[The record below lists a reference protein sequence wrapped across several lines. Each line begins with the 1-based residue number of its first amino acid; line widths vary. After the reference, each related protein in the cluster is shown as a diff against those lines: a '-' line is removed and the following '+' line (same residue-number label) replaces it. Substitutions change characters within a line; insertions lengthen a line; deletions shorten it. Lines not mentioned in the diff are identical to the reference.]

1 MPKLHRGKSG
11 NKVQN
16 RSCLNSQSI
25 FKMGFSMKEQNAFI
39 LFRFSS
45 HPISVSVVDS
55 MAAASAGL
63 QRYYG
68 NNIDIVWIILF
79 CEAQGKGRAKGRP
92 RKVT

>member
-1 MPKLHRGKSG
+1 MKNWYLIHLKGQGKPMPKLHRGKSG

-39 LFRFSS
+39 LFWFSS
-45 HPISVSVVDS
+45 HPLSVSVVDS

-63 QRYYG
+63 QSYVFSVR
-68 NNIDIVWIILF
+68 
-79 CEAQGKGRAKGRP
+79 
-92 RKVT
+92 